1 VLLLFLA
8 KFELKS
14 SAFENGDFIPRQFT
28 GQGAD
33 ISPALQWQNAP
44 EATKSFALINDDPDA
59 PGMTWVH
66 WVIFN
71 IPPDKTSLPAK
82 AELRESTILVKL
94 APGKAHRYFFK
105 LYALDSMLELK
116 SGITK
121 SELLKAMHRNCQA
134 IQALRFYPYFVTFT
148 SDISFAAKRLFY

>member
-1 VLLLFLA
+1 MSL
-8 KFELKS
+8 ELKS
-14 SAFENGDFIPRQFT
+14 LAFENSSFIPRQFT

-33 ISPALQWQNAP
+33 KSPPLEWQNAP
-44 EATKSFALINDDPDA
+44 KETKSFALINDDPDA

-71 IPPDKTSLPAK
+71 IPQGKTSLSEAVPTK
-82 AELRESTILVKL
+82 AELPDGSRQGINDFGRIGYGGPMPP
-94 APGKAHRYFFK
+94 PGKAHRYFFK

-121 SELLKAMHRNCQA
+121 TELLKAMQGHILAQA
-134 IQALRFYPYFVTFT
+134 EIVGLY
-148 SDISFAAKRLFY
+148 KR